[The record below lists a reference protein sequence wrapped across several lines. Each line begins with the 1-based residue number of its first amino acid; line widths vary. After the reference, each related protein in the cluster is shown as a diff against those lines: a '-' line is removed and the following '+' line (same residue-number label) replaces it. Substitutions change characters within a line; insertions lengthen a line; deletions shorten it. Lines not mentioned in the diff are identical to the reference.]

1 MKNTRVKLPL
11 FSLFVLLITFPMTS
25 FAYLDPG
32 TGSIIL
38 QGIIGAIAIGMAT
51 GRIWW
56 YKFKQIF
63 SATKDPLEEDVD
75 GNAEFRTKDQESE
88 H

>member
-1 MKNTRVKLPL
+1 MY
-11 FSLFVLLITFPMTS
+11 LLLMTFPMVS

-56 YKFKQIF
+56 YRLKEFF
-63 SATKDPLEEDVD
+63 SPTKTPLEEDDEVKP
-75 GNAEFRTKDQESE
+75 EFANKDQTSD